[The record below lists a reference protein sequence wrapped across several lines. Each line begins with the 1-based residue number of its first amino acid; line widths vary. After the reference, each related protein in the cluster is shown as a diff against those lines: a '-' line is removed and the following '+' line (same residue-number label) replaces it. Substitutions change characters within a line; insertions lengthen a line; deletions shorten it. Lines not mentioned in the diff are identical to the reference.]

1 MALVILGMLGA
12 VVVLAAAVTGL
23 LISTEA
29 EVERARATDPRS
41 RT

>member
-1 MALVILGMLGA
+1 MAIVILGVVGA

-29 EVERARATDPRS
+29 EVERARARRPE
-41 RT
+41 